1 MRGWGVGGRGETRE
15 EVLKRR
21 KSEEVQKGSH
31 RYLCAPLFILSGDKV
46 ALPTGVTG
54 NWEVC
59 WINHDEKSSPLLQR
73 RLLRLQK
80 RQLRCCRTSIPALKV
95 MSGVSVWVSPP
106 WPSTGIAP
114 FLSPPPAFVSLLLSP
129 FTLVRLLSVCF
140 SSPCG
145 TAVQII
151 SASRFFS
158 LFFFSFFE
166 GTLQG
171 EALLLLDSSQ
181 LSAFDPVREKTK
193 KPSPSRLFL
202 FAVPVRRSCSQ
213 ASRWSEWERKKNPRM
228 EGLYLVGGVKEL
240 TGDGWC
246 VSADFTGWRLFLLW
260 NWGTGTLLPVTVDHL
275 PLSGGFLFLFE
286 FGPPAGQRSPL
297 WQGRNSASHL
307 QLSAFS
313 GLFPLTLHLC
323 LPPSPPPLSSSG
335 PKKRQNTSLTI
346 LPPRQKRRRCSHLCL
361 NYIKKASF
369 LLKANGKCEASDKEE
384 EGEGGV
390 SGKRSDE
397 KTSDFWASH
406 CQPFFWGD

>member
-1 MRGWGVGGRGETRE
+1 MGSWGERRDQGGSSQAQ
-15 EVLKRR
+15 EVWGGAERF
-21 KSEEVQKGSH
+21 H

-140 SSPCG
+140 SSPRG

-181 LSAFDPVREKTK
+181 LSAFDPVREKRKSRLRVDFFFLQFLSEGPARRRPAGVNEKEK
-193 KPSPSRLFL
+193 KIQEWRVCIWWAEWRSWREMVGAFQLILLAGVYFCSEIEALAHSFPSR
-202 FAVPVRRSCSQ
+202 
-213 ASRWSEWERKKNPRM
+213 W
-228 EGLYLVGGVKEL
+228 
-240 TGDGWC
+240 T
-246 VSADFTGWRLFLLW
+246 T
-260 NWGTGTLLPVTVDHL
+260 
-275 PLSGGFLFLFE
+275 FLFLEDFYS
-286 FGPPAGQRSPL
+286 FL
-297 WQGRNSASHL
+297 NLGRLQVSARLCGRAEIRPHTCSSAPFQACFLSHFIFVFL
-307 QLSAFS
+307 
-313 GLFPLTLHLC
+313 
-323 LPPSPPPLSSSG
+323 PPPLHFL
-335 PKKRQNTSLTI
+335 PLVLKK
-346 LPPRQKRRRCSHLCL
+346 
-361 NYIKKASF
+361 
-369 LLKANGKCEASDKEE
+369 DKIP
-384 EGEGGV
+384 
-390 SGKRSDE
+390 
-397 KTSDFWASH
+397 H
-406 CQPFFWGD
+406 

>member
-1 MRGWGVGGRGETRE
+1 MR
-15 EVLKRR
+15 
-21 KSEEVQKGSH
+21 
-31 RYLCAPLFILSGDKV
+31 
-46 ALPTGVTG
+46 
-54 NWEVC
+54 
-59 WINHDEKSSPLLQR
+59 
-73 RLLRLQK
+73 
-80 RQLRCCRTSIPALKV
+80 
-95 MSGVSVWVSPP
+95 
-106 WPSTGIAP
+106 
-114 FLSPPPAFVSLLLSP
+114 SLLLSFKGDSFVFRRDSSVVAGPP
-129 FTLVRLLSVCF
+129 FLHLKSCQVSLFGFHLPGLRLGLLPF
-140 SSPCG
+140 IASPSLRQSPFVALHTC
-145 TAVQII
+145 APPLCVF
-151 SASRFFS
+151 FFS
-158 LFFFSFFE
+158 LWNSCADYLCLSFLFSISFFFFWRNP
-166 GTLQG
+166 LQG

-202 FAVPVRRSCSQ
+202 FAVPVRRFCSQ
-213 ASRWSEWERKKNPRM
+213 SSRWSEWERKKNPRM
-228 EGLYLVGGVKEL
+228 EGLYLVGGVRKL

-286 FGPPAGQRSPL
+286 FGLPAGQRSPL